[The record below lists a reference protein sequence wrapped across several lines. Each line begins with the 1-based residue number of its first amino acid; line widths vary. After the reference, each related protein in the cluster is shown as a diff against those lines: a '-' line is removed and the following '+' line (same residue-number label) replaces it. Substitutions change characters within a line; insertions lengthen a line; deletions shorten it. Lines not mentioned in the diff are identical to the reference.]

1 MEKKDVAKLV
11 DKKLNTRN
19 GKMVDNTSRE
29 GETLGS
35 VGPFVKVTWNDA
47 ASTFKAYRINAD
59 NPSEHLTICE
69 TVGEMVAKDDKA
81 IVLVMHGSQC
91 DGCDIMAIPTDW
103 AQSIEV
109 LESVG
114 TALDNWKELKEC
126 ISENSESQ
134 PESQE
139 PSTQKKSKT
148 FGPDG
153 MA

>member
-47 ASTFKAYRINAD
+47 ASTFKAYRINGE
-59 NPSEHLTICE
+59 NPSEHLTVCE

-81 IVLVMHGSQC
+81 VVIVMHGSQC
-91 DGCDIMAIPTDW
+91 DGVDIMAIPRDW
-103 AQSIEV
+103 CQKIEV
-109 LESVG
+109 MEIVG
-114 TALDNWKELKEC
+114 EC
-126 ISENSESQ
+126 ISENLASQ
-134 PESQE
+134 LESQE
-139 PSTQKKSKT
+139 PSTQNKSKT
-148 FGPDG
+148 SKSDG
-153 MA
+153 TG

>member
-1 MEKKDVAKLV
+1 MTDKKKVANLV
-11 DKKLNTRN
+11 DKKVNTRN
-19 GKMVDNTSRE
+19 ANMIDNTQRE

-69 TVGEMVAKDDKA
+69 TVGELVAKDDKA
-81 IVLVMHGSQC
+81 IVVVMHGSQC

-103 AQSIEV
+103 AQKIEI

-114 TALDNWKELKEC
+114 EC
-126 ISENSESQ
+126 IETSEFQQESQ
-134 PESQE
+134 NQKPE
-139 PSTQKKSKT
+139 KN
-148 FGPDG
+148 
-153 MA
+153 